1 MSEGARK
8 RGCKWKNNQK
18 RCIVDKNAGGG
29 GSDSFTESTSTSAF
43 AGASCAAQ
51 DQQIVALNANITN
64 LNAEVAGAEAI
75 ITMTS
80 AAALADALAGKTAA
94 EATIITMGAELETSA
109 AALAA
114 ALAGKTAA
122 EATIVAKDAELETSA
137 AALAEAT
144 AGEAAAEAANDIAAV
159 SLAAAIEA
167 KETCEAD
174 KSMARMLDFVGE
186 MVWNHTTKVQVAP
199 IGTTTLGHGLGRR
212 LRDGGNPGVLD
223 LEPANLNQFERLGI
237 VLPFDWE
244 CQAGTSGGVYP
255 CPNGI
260 PSTCRG
266 VSSVC
271 AKCYCEL
278 GSHTCC
284 PYYDDFSCPSALL
297 SGDALVTDSA
307 VNYCEVGDMVSAVW
321 ELDGESYSANVTE
334 VTDSTITVT
343 YTDGD
348 TSTYGLME
356 SGKVVQTASG
366 ADCVTTCDSATLDK
380 EEVWGSQ
387 WWEDPTVTTSFINFK
402 VTRYELASEFGVE
415 FYSTEGDTLKV
426 FPTGD
431 VHFKP
436 ANAART
442 IYINE
447 QVEYDYDTDQERRL
461 SLAEDVFGD
470 IDLTKPISD
479 ARLMEARARY
489 RSIKK
494 NAAAASEESESVE
507 RRLQFAG
514 AFGGSLLTTGSFTM
528 MAASGGF

>member
-1 MSEGARK
+1 M
-8 RGCKWKNNQK
+8 
-18 RCIVDKNAGGG
+18 IHD
-29 GSDSFTESTSTSAF
+29 
-43 AGASCAAQ
+43 
-51 DQQIVALNANITN
+51 
-64 LNAEVAGAEAI
+64 
-75 ITMTS
+75 
-80 AAALADALAGKTAA
+80 
-94 EATIITMGAELETSA
+94 
-109 AALAA
+109 
-114 ALAGKTAA
+114 
-122 EATIVAKDAELETSA
+122 
-137 AALAEAT
+137 
-144 AGEAAAEAANDIAAV
+144 
-159 SLAAAIEA
+159 
-167 KETCEAD
+167 
-174 KSMARMLDFVGE
+174 
-186 MVWNHTTKVQVAP
+186 HTTKVQVAP

-212 LRDGGNPGVLD
+212 LRDGGNPGRSVLD

-244 CQAGTSGGVYP
+244 CQAGTTGGVYP

-284 PYYDDFSCPSALL
+284 PYYNDFSCPSALL
-297 SGDALVTDSA
+297 SDGELVTDSA
-307 VNYCEVGDMVSAVW
+307 VNYCDVGDMVSAVW
-321 ELDGESYSANVTE
+321 ELDGESYEATVSE
-334 VTDSTITVT
+334 VTGSTITVT
-343 YTDGD
+343 YPDGD
-348 TSTYGLME
+348 TSTYDLME
-356 SGKVVQTASG
+356 SGNVVQTASG

-447 QVEYDYDTDQERRL
+447 QREYDYDTDQERRL

-470 IDLTKPISD
+470 IDLTQPISD

-494 NAAAASEESESVE
+494 DAAAASEESESVE
-507 RRLQFAG
+507 RRLQFG
-514 AFGGSLLTTGSFTM
+514 GNFGGALLTSGSFTM
-528 MAASGGF
+528 MAAFGGF

>member
-1 MSEGARK
+1 M
-8 RGCKWKNNQK
+8 
-18 RCIVDKNAGGG
+18 
-29 GSDSFTESTSTSAF
+29 
-43 AGASCAAQ
+43 
-51 DQQIVALNANITN
+51 
-64 LNAEVAGAEAI
+64 
-75 ITMTS
+75 
-80 AAALADALAGKTAA
+80 
-94 EATIITMGAELETSA
+94 
-109 AALAA
+109 
-114 ALAGKTAA
+114 
-122 EATIVAKDAELETSA
+122 
-137 AALAEAT
+137 
-144 AGEAAAEAANDIAAV
+144 
-159 SLAAAIEA
+159 
-167 KETCEAD
+167 
-174 KSMARMLDFVGE
+174 
-186 MVWNHTTKVQVAP
+186 
-199 IGTTTLGHGLGRR
+199 
-212 LRDGGNPGVLD
+212 LD